1 MVSVL
6 ADGVTLDG
14 VLADGVTLDG
24 VLYSRSPLAV
34 INARTLD
41 FYFILIDQSAQ
52 HFRAQPSIYLD
63 IFLLEKSRLCWAK
76 QGLRHIPV
84 GEKSFV
90 LGKARFEINQ
100 LCKQNGI
107 FMAPIHTK

>member
-41 FYFILIDQSAQ
+41 FYFILIDQ
-52 HFRAQPSIYLD
+52 
-63 IFLLEKSRLCWAK
+63 
-76 QGLRHIPV
+76 
-84 GEKSFV
+84 
-90 LGKARFEINQ
+90 
-100 LCKQNGI
+100 
-107 FMAPIHTK
+107 